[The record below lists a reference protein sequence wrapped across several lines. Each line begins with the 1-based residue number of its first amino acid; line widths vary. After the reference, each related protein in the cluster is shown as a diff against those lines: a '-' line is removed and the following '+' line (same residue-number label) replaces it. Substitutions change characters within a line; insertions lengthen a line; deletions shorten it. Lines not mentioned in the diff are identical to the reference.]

1 MLVVVV
7 LENVIVPSIQGREK
21 ILTVEARNISSL
33 NVNTFYVFVSFLAG
47 GTTSLAQRRW
57 HNVAGTTSLAQAAE
71 RFLRHGI
78 DFDEFLYHFNF
89 EIFEH

>member
-7 LENVIVPSIQGREK
+7 LVNVIVPSIQGREK
-21 ILTVEARNISSL
+21 IFTVEARNISSL

-47 GTTSLAQRRW
+47 
-57 HNVAGTTSLAQAAE
+57 GTTSLAQAAE

>member
-7 LENVIVPSIQGREK
+7 LVNMFVPHVLSREK
-21 ILTVEARNISSL
+21 IFTIEARDISSL
-33 NVNTFYVFVSFLAG
+33 NMNTFYVFVGFLSG
-47 GTTSLAQRRW
+47 
-57 HNVAGTTSLAQAAE
+57 GTTSLAQAAE

-78 DFDEFLYHFNF
+78 DFDEFLYLFIV